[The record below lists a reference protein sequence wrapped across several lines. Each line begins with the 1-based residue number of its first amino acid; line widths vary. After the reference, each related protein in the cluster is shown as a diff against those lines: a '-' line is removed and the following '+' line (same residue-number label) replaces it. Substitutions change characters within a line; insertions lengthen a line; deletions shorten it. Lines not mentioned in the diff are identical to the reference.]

1 MICGSWR
8 ARGAA
13 VLIALIVGLIV
24 GASSID
30 APRPAVER
38 GIEPVRGQFVS
49 EGETIDDFHCAPK
62 SEGKHPVVML
72 LHGCAPTNFGVGE
85 FQRMCVGLARRGFYA
100 MFIEYYGPSGAPNCS
115 DLAMIPNISL
125 APDAEIPDQT
135 WMHELL
141 SAGNSLVQEPKADR
155 TRIGLV
161 GFSFGGTLAVIT
173 AALSPNLISAIVDY
187 YGFSNGKV
195 EAAVAQASDFPPTL
209 ILQGDADSR
218 AHVADSIHLHN
229 VIAKHQP
236 TTELRVYPQVGHGF
250 NFRAAPGYDQEA
262 SEDAWSRT
270 LSFLDRYL
278 K

>member
-100 MFIEYYGPSGAPNCS
+100 MFIEYYGPLGAPNCS

-173 AALSPNLISAIVDY
+173 AALSPNTDQRNCRLLRIFKRQSRGGGRAGF
-187 YGFSNGKV
+187 GFSSDLDPARRRGQPRARRRLDSSAQRHR
-195 EAAVAQASDFPPTL
+195 EAS
-209 ILQGDADSR
+209 ADHR
-218 AHVADSIHLHN
+218 
-229 VIAKHQP
+229 
-236 TTELRVYPQVGHGF
+236 
-250 NFRAAPGYDQEA
+250 APGLSPGRARIQF
-262 SEDAWSRT
+262 SRCT
-270 LSFLDRYL
+270 RL
-278 K
+278 